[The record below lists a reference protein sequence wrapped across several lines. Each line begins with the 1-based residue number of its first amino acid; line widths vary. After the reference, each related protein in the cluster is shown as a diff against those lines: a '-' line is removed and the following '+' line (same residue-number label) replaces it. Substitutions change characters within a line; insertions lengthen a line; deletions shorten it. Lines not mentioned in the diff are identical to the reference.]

1 MKKLN
6 LGNIS
11 AGLDTLKGLQEQN
24 ASVARNEQ
32 IKAELIDLAE
42 KNSYAA
48 DDTEESIRDLADQIE
63 ELGLLNPLGVVEH
76 HGRYTLFSGE
86 RRYKAITQHLHWET
100 IPCRVF
106 EGVSAGRAQLMLHIA
121 NGARDYSPARKLA
134 LYEEYH
140 QLLEELK
147 ANGEFKGGIQKGIA
161 ELLNVSDRQVRT
173 YRTISEALTA
183 SEKQAVQNGGMSF
196 GEAQSIAAS
205 RTAISNAKTGKSG
218 STSAF
223 TPEPPPAAQQ
233 EKPMAEYHSA
243 TGKEVKSG
251 TTSGFALKSMGAP
264 DNTYDSNRLATTSS
278 ETKKSGSTSAFSLP
292 STEIPDLKPDKL
304 NRTLLLVNT
313 IFSNQI
319 WVYSELRSYYIK
331 HIPTF
336 QEAYKD
342 ILAPKSSNSNGPLN
356 LIGFNGSYTCDSNQ
370 LSIHPQKG
378 SSITYAYSEVDAMI
392 RKLYREKKLN

>member
-106 EGVSAGRAQLMLHIA
+106 EGVSTGRAQLMLHIA

-196 GEAQSIAAS
+196 GEAQSIAAN
-205 RTAISNAKTGKSG
+205 RTAVSNVKT
-218 STSAF
+218 
-223 TPEPPPAAQQ
+223 E
-233 EKPMAEYHSA
+233 
-243 TGKEVKSG
+243 
-251 TTSGFALKSMGAP
+251 
-264 DNTYDSNRLATTSS
+264 
-278 ETKKSGSTSAFSLP
+278 KSGSTSAFSLP
-292 STEIPDLKPDKL
+292 STEIPDLRPDKL
-304 NRTLLLVNT
+304 NRTLLLVNA

-331 HIPTF
+331 YIPTF
-336 QEAYKD
+336 QEACKD
-342 ILAPKSSNSNGPLN
+342 ILAPKNSNSNGPLN
-356 LIGFNGSYTCDSNQ
+356 LTSFNGSFTCDSNQ

>member
-11 AGLDTLKGLQEQN
+11 AGLDTLKELQEQN

-106 EGVSAGRAQLMLHIA
+106 EGVSTGRAQLMLHIA
-121 NGARDYSPARKLA
+121 NGTRDYSPARKLA

-205 RTAISNAKTGKSG
+205 RTAVSNVKTEKSR
-218 STSAF
+218 STSDFVPKPA
-223 TPEPPPAAQQ
+223 PAAQQ
-233 EKPMAEYHSA
+233 EKPMAEYHPA
-243 TGKEVKSG
+243 TGKEVKIGS
-251 TTSGFALKSMGAP
+251 TSGFYEEAAVQESDENARAQLLEVAIL
-264 DNTYDSNRLATTSS
+264 SNRIWNCRELHSYYVKHMPTPQEACKDKLKPTYGHSSGSLITDNFEGFYTCTSS
-278 ETKKSGSTSAFSLP
+278 RF
-292 STEIPDLKPDKL
+292 I
-304 NRTLLLVNT
+304 
-313 IFSNQI
+313 I
-319 WVYSELRSYYIK
+319 ELI
-331 HIPTF
+331 T
-336 QEAYKD
+336 
-342 ILAPKSSNSNGPLN
+342 GP
-356 LIGFNGSYTCDSNQ
+356 YT
-370 LSIHPQKG
+370 
-378 SSITYAYSEVDAMI
+378 TYTYTEVDAMI
-392 RKLYREKKLN
+392 RKLYRKKKLN